1 MSMTT
6 TQKGKIIKTLL
17 KWKTWNSM
25 TNELSEVKP
34 PKKTT
39 HWIWFL
45 NNPDCLKNRC
55 LTKAV
60 LTSPNWFQWTPSKP
74 KISSNTISFIRL
86 DILKLPSLLWW
97 KKTKQENAL
106 MFTRPL
112 ILMVLVIFLPK
123 KKTTSPRRS
132 MLFYGGI
139 KVSWLSKPK
148 KLETSK
154 MDQLSKR
161 KSTVKSY
168 PYPSNQQT
176 LTLWMAIEREFA
188 PALPHSSI
196 PKSKFTDKHKE
207 RKE

>member
-74 KISSNTISFIRL
+74 RSHPIQSLSSAWISLNYHPYYDERRQNKKMPWCSPGPWYWWSSLSSYQKKKPPARGDRCCSMEGSRFL
-86 DILKLPSLLWW
+86 DFQSRKNSKPPRWTNYQ
-97 KKTKQENAL
+97 KENQQWS
-106 MFTRPL
+106 L
-112 ILMVLVIFLPK
+112 ILIPA
-123 KKTTSPRRS
+123 
-132 MLFYGGI
+132 
-139 KVSWLSKPK
+139 
-148 KLETSK
+148 TSK
-154 MDQLSKR
+154 R
-161 KSTVKSY
+161 
-168 PYPSNQQT
+168 
-176 LTLWMAIEREFA
+176 
-188 PALPHSSI
+188 
-196 PKSKFTDKHKE
+196 
-207 RKE
+207 